1 MRELR
6 ILVSGVPVAQPR
18 HKVALRGRRAV
29 AYIPR
34 DHAIHEWRQR
44 VARFAA
50 EAVRRQGWQLA
61 WSEGGVGID
70 VTYHMPRSRSNKRRR
85 PTIKP
90 DLSNMNKAIEDAL
103 TGIVWRDDSVVCESR
118 ERKVF
123 AGSAESCGVVIDV
136 WTLEDD

>member
-18 HKVALRGRRAV
+18 HRVALRGRRAV
-29 AYIPR
+29 AYIPC

-50 EAVRRQGWQLA
+50 EAVREQGWQPSLA
-61 WSEGGVGID
+61 ESGVGID
-70 VTYHMPRSRSNKRRR
+70 VTYHMPRARSNKRKL

-90 DLSNMNKAIEDAL
+90 DLSNLNKAIEDAL
-103 TGIVWRDDSVVCESR
+103 TGIVWRDDSVICESN

-123 AGSAESCGVVIDV
+123 ASSVESCGVVIDV
-136 WTLEDD
+136 WTLGDD

>member
-1 MRELR
+1 
-6 ILVSGVPVAQPR
+6 
-18 HKVALRGRRAV
+18 V

-70 VTYHMPRSRSNKRRR
+70 VIYYMPRARSNKRKL

-90 DLSNMNKAIEDAL
+90 DLSNMNKAIEDSL